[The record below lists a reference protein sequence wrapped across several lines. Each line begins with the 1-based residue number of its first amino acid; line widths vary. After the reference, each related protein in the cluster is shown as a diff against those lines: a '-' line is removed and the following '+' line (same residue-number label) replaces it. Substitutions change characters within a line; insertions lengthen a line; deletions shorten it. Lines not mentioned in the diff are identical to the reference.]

1 MAVYY
6 KVVSKKPGLSKPD
19 SATKY
24 YPVLTGRNQA
34 DIREVCDLLSE
45 ASTVTPGDVRA
56 VLEGFIRL
64 IPHLLMD
71 GRTVKLEGFGT
82 FNLHCSAVGQT
93 NPDNVTLR
101 DIRGIKMSFLPD
113 KEIKRKLKGTKFK
126 KKTGSS

>member
-19 SATKY
+19 SEPRY
-24 YPVLTGRNQA
+24 YPVLTGRKQA

-45 ASTVTPGDVRA
+45 ASAASPSHVRA

-64 IPHLLMD
+64 IPSLLMD

-82 FNLHCSAVGQT
+82 FNLHCSSVGQT
-93 NPDNVTLR
+93 NPDKVTLS
-101 DIRGIKMSFLPD
+101 DITGVKVSFLPD
-113 KEIKRKLKGTKFK
+113 RLIKRKLKGTKFK
-126 KKTGSS
+126 KKK